1 MATRKGGMALRVAA
15 LVIVLPAGS
24 FLAGCATHTAP
35 AMTQT
40 GDATTITEA
49 EIDSAHVS
57 TAYDV
62 IHKLRPQFL
71 IGRGKLS
78 LDPAVPPALPRV
90 YVDDQFYGDA
100 TTLRGIL
107 TDTIESI
114 RYYSASDAQYKYGHD
129 NAAGVIA
136 ITTKH

>member
-1 MATRKGGMALRVAA
+1 MPSRRTRLALRVAGFA
-15 LVIVLPAGS
+15 VVVAVS
-24 FLAGCATHTAP
+24 TRLAGCAPQQMAP
-35 AMTQT
+35 GSV

-62 IHKLRPQFL
+62 IHKLRPQLL
-71 IGRGKLS
+71 ISRGKLS
-78 LDPAVPPALPRV
+78 LDPTALPALPRV

-100 TTLRGIL
+100 TSLRGIL
-107 TDTIESI
+107 AGTIESI
-114 RYYSASDAQYKYGHD
+114 RYYSAAAAQYKYGHD

-136 ITTKH
+136 IATKH

>member
-1 MATRKGGMALRVAA
+1 MTQWVAR
-15 LVIVLPAGS
+15 LVIVLSIGTS
-24 FLAGCATHTAP
+24 LAGCVPQPAP
-35 AMTQT
+35 ATTQT
-40 GDATTITEA
+40 GNATTITEA

-71 IGRGKLS
+71 ISRGKLS
-78 LDPAVPPALPRV
+78 LDPGVPPALPRV

-107 TDTIESI
+107 TGTIESI
-114 RYYSASDAQYKYGHD
+114 RFYSASDAQYKYGHD